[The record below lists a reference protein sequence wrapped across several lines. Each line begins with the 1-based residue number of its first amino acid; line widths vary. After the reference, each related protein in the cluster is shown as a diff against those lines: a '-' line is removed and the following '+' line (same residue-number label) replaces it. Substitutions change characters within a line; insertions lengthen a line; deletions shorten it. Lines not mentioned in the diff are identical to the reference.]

1 MRLPRRSGLL
11 LHPTSLPGRFACGD
25 LGSESHAF
33 VEFLAAAGQ
42 SLWQVLPL
50 GPTGFGDS
58 PYQSF
63 SAFAGNPLLVS
74 AERLAD
80 DGLLSRHDLDLL
92 PARRHAG
99 CDFGRAVAGAAR
111 IAERIAERLPA
122 HPLASEFEEFCART
136 PWLADYA
143 LFMAL
148 REAHDG
154 QEWNTWSPS
163 VRDRDPG
170 ALAEARRAQR
180 GRVRVHE
187 VMQWAFA
194 RQWQALRA
202 HAHARGIVLLGDAP
216 IFVAFDSADVWAAPE
231 LFQLDRAGRPTVVAG
246 VPPDYFSAT
255 GQLWGNP
262 LYRWDAH
269 AADDY
274 AWWRARL
281 AAVTASVD
289 LVRLDHFIGFVRY
302 WAVPPG
308 SADARP
314 GSWQPGPGAELFHAL
329 ERALGGLP
337 LVAEDLGET
346 GADVEALRDGLAL
359 PGMRVLQFAF
369 GGDDRNPFL
378 PRHHVPNCVVYTGTH
393 DNDTTCGWW
402 ATREERERRFVRD
415 VIGSGSGTGPGLDSG
430 DIAWDLMAAGAA
442 SVADTFIAPVQ
453 DVLSLGSEARL
464 NTPGL
469 ASGNWT
475 WRLGEGALGPAHG
488 ARLHALAAAHG
499 RDPAPR

>member
-1 MRLPRRSGLL
+1 M
-11 LHPTSLPGRFACGD
+11 D
-25 LGSESHAF
+25 
-33 VEFLAAAGQ
+33 FLASAGQ

-58 PYQSF
+58 PYQCF

-74 AERLAD
+74 PERLAE
-80 DGLLSRHDLDLL
+80 DGLLSRHDLAAL
-92 PARRHAG
+92 PTRQGRDS
-99 CDFGRAVAGAAR
+99 DFGRALELSERVAAR
-111 IAERIAERLPA
+111 VSEQ
-122 HPLASEFEEFCART
+122 LATHALAAEFEDFRART

-148 REAHDG
+148 REAH
-154 QEWNTWSPS
+154 EHRPWNTWDAAI
-163 VRDRDPG
+163 RQREPG
-170 ALAEARRAQR
+170 ALAEARHALA

-187 VMQWAFA
+187 VMQWAFD
-194 RQWQALRA
+194 RQWRALRA
-202 HAHARGIVLLGDAP
+202 HARERGVALLGDAP
-216 IFVAFDSADVWAAPE
+216 IFVAFDSADVWAAPG
-231 LFQLDRAGRPTVVAG
+231 LFQLDAAGELTAVAG
-246 VPPDYFSAT
+246 VPPDYFSET

-269 AADDY
+269 AAEDY
-274 AWWRARL
+274 AWWCARL
-281 AAVTASVD
+281 AAVTRSVD

-302 WAVPPG
+302 WAIPPG

-314 GSWQPGPGAELFHAL
+314 GAWQPGPGAALFGAL

-346 GADVEALRDGLAL
+346 GADVEALRDGLGL

-378 PRHHVPNCVVYTGTH
+378 PQHHVPHCVVYTGTH
-393 DNDTTCGWW
+393 DNDTTAGWW
-402 ATREERERRFVRD
+402 AQIDERERRFVRD
-415 VIGSGSGTGPGLDSG
+415 VIGAGSG
-430 DIAWDLMAAGAA
+430 DIAWDLMAAGSA
-442 SVADTFIAPVQ
+442 SVGDTFVAPVQ

-464 NTPGL
+464 NTPGR

-475 WRLGEGALGPAHG
+475 WRLAPGELTPAH
-488 ARLHALAAAHG
+488 AERLHALAATFG
-499 RDPAPR
+499 RLPRPR